1 MSSLVS
7 TFFLVLLLLL
17 LSATANAVSWAK
29 HLETVQVAR
38 QGLLQAVP
46 WAQELRV
53 LNGPGHRLSP
63 AQSALTDCIT
73 LYEDAEPRLARTVSR
88 NFSHDDVVTWL
99 SAALA
104 GHTTCLD
111 GLRER
116 GVPFEAQRA
125 QNLTRA
131 IREALAVHGADGSR
145 RRRKR
150 KVGRRPGLNNVGD
163 NLASWDSE
171 KSKADFVVAQ
181 DGSGNYR
188 TINEA
193 VGALGRLGQN
203 RPERVVVHVKS
214 GVYREKVEIG
224 RDLKDIMFVG
234 DGIDKTVVTGNQ
246 NVQDGATTLNSAT
259 FGVSGDGFWAR
270 DMTFENTAGPHKHQA
285 VALRVNSDLSV
296 FYRCSFKGYQD
307 TLFVHSLRQ
316 FYRECQIHGTIDFIF
331 GDAAAVLQNC
341 DIFVRRPMDHQSN
354 MITAQGRD
362 DQNENTGISILNSRV
377 VPSSEFRDVAGGFKS
392 YLGRPWKKYS
402 RTVFFKTDLDGLV
415 DEKGWKEWDGDF
427 ALATLY
433 YAEYMNTGGGAST
446 RNRVRWPGFHVLS
459 DANEAN
465 KFAVRNFIGGADWIP
480 ATGVPFWADL

>member
-1 MSSLVS
+1 MSSLVIS

-17 LSATANAVSWAK
+17 SATANSISWAK
-29 HLETVQVAR
+29 HLETVQIAR

-53 LNGPGHRLSP
+53 LNGPGHLLGST
-63 AQSALTDCIT
+63 QSALTDCVA

-88 NFSHDDVVTWL
+88 NFSHDDVITWL

-104 GHTTCLD
+104 GHMTCLD
-111 GLRER
+111 GLTER
-116 GVPFEAQRA
+116 GVPFEAQQA
-125 QNLTRA
+125 QNLTRS
-131 IREALAVHGADGSR
+131 IREALAVYGADVNR

-193 VGALGRLGQN
+193 VDALGRLGQN
-203 RPERVVVHVKS
+203 RPERVVVYVKL

-224 RDLKDIMFVG
+224 RDLKNIMFIG

-259 FGVSGDGFWAR
+259 F
-270 DMTFENTAGPHKHQA
+270 A
-285 VALRVNSDLSV
+285 VALRVSSDLSV
-296 FYRCSFKGYQD
+296 LYRCSFKGYQD

-331 GDAAAVLQNC
+331 GDAAAILQNC

-362 DQNENTGISILNSRV
+362 DPNENTGISILNSRV
-377 VPSSEFRDVAGGFKS
+377 APSSEFRDVVGGFKS

-402 RTVFFKTDLDGLV
+402 RTVFLKTDLDGLV
-415 DEKGWKEWDGDF
+415 DERGWKEWDGDF
-427 ALATLY
+427 ALSTLY